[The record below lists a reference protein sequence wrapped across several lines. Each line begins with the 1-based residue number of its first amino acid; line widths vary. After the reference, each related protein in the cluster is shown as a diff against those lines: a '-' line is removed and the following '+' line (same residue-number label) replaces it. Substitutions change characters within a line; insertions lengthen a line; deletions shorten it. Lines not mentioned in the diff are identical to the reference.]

1 MNELFLFC
9 GLVVLTAAFFQF
21 AHPAMRRLGLLCFA
35 ATVFAGG
42 YLLSGNIWGGVAG
55 LVLLLLLP
63 LFEILLRIRKL
74 RLPLRKQLRQAVPPA
89 REMFPDLSDVTD
101 SIESAGFEHAAD
113 LGWEMDEYRQFLRLF
128 ANPEKREEAAI
139 TYVEQNQIGFHFASV
154 TSRAADGSVFITWN
168 CPVPSSLK
176 TPPTVHLNRMAGDAS
191 FEALLAG
198 HEKFLA
204 ERGTDPASL
213 LAVDPDSVRLSVERD
228 MESQMQHNLREGLLQ
243 REGEEHGRYSWR
255 GMLFLWFQVLR
266 NILRSS

>member
-1 MNELFLFC
+1 LNEFLFFS
-9 GLVVLTAAFFQF
+9 GLVAFTAACFQF
-21 AHPAMRRLGLLCFA
+21 SHPVMRRLGLLGMA
-35 ATVFAGG
+35 ATVFAAG
-42 YLLSGNIWGGVAG
+42 YLLSGNLWVGVACVG
-55 LVLLLLLP
+55 VLLMLP
-63 LFEILLRIRKL
+63 WIEILFRIRKL

-89 REMFPDLSDVTD
+89 REMFPDLADVTD
-101 SIESAGFEHAAD
+101 TIEASGFVHAAD

-176 TPPTVHLNRMAGDAS
+176 SVPTVHLNRMGGEAS

-204 ERGTDPASL
+204 DRGVQRETL
-213 LAVDPDSVRLSVERD
+213 QAVDPDSVRVSVECD

-243 REGEEHGRYSWR
+243 REGDEHGRYSWR

-266 NILRSS
+266 DIFRLS

>member
-1 MNELFLFC
+1 MNEFLFFS
-9 GLVVLTAAFFQF
+9 GLVVFAAACFQF
-21 AHPAMRRLGLLCFA
+21 AHPAMRRLGLLGMAAAVFA
-35 ATVFAGG
+35 AG
-42 YLLSGNIWGGVAG
+42 YLPSRNVWIGAACVG
-55 LVLLLLLP
+55 VLLMLP
-63 LFEILLRIRKL
+63 WVEILLRIRKL

-89 REMFPDLSDVTD
+89 RDMFPELADITD

-176 TPPTVHLNRMAGDAS
+176 APPTVHLNRMTGDVA
-191 FEALLAG
+191 FGELLGG

-204 ERGTDPASL
+204 DRGLERATL
-213 LAVDPDSVRLSVERD
+213 QAVDPDSVRVSVERD
-228 MESQMQHNLREGLLQ
+228 MESQMQHNLSEGLLE

-266 NILRSS
+266 DILRLS